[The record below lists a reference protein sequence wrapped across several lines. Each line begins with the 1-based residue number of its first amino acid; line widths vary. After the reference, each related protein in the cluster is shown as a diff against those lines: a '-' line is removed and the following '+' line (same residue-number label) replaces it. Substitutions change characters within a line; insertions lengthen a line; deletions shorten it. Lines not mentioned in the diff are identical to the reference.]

1 MFKYVIGLLMGFHSL
16 IHFIGFAKAFEY
28 RNIPVLSAISRPM
41 GVLWFIT
48 AILFIAAII
57 SLLTGHSSWWM
68 FALTATLISELVI
81 INSWQDAKM
90 GTIINMLVLLMIVCW
105 KFFV

>member
-1 MFKYVIGLLMGFHSL
+1 MFRYAIGLLMAFHSL
-16 IHFIGFAKAFEY
+16 IHLIGFAKAFEY

-41 GVLWFIT
+41 GLLWFIT

-68 FALTATLISELVI
+68 FALMATLLSQVVI

-90 GTIINMLVLLMIVCW
+90 GTIINLLVLLMIVCW